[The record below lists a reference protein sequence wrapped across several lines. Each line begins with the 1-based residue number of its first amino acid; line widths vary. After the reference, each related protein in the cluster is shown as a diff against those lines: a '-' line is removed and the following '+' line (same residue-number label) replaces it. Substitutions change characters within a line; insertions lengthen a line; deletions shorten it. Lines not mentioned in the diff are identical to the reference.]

1 MWLFI
6 CMFPIKTIC
15 QFVTMESANTILLL
29 IDHAY
34 DYDKD
39 VTFMGLSLRSIWL

>member
-6 CMFPIKTIC
+6 CMFPVKTIC
-15 QFVTMESANTILLL
+15 QFVAVESASTMLLL

-39 VTFMGLSLRSIWL
+39 VTFKGLSLKSI